1 MNRLG
6 KLFVAAAI
14 AVVPAACKKD
24 EVQKNADKAAETLQ
38 DKKEDLRDEAKDV
51 TKEVEKSRENAKD
64 YATSDTD
71 LTRKMNEDQLKHNA
85 KEIDKES
92 KDVQEKA
99 QEVRTAEYELD
110 MRRRER
116 VAALRVEHGVIASQ
130 VPLINTMAGVTPL
143 TDKARADLAEKMQTF
158 TTKLN
163 ESGNSIEALQA
174 TDEQN
179 FKDRDEAAQKA
190 MDSLKDARGNA
201 WEALNKG
208 DRVESS

>member
-38 DKKEDLRDEAKDV
+38 DKREDLTDQTKDV
-51 TKEVEKSRENAKD
+51 KKAVEDSRENAKD
-64 YATSDTD
+64 YANSDTD

-85 KEIDKES
+85 NEIRDES

-99 QEVRTAEYELD
+99 AGVQTAEYEFD

-116 VAALRVEHGVIASQ
+116 VGALRAQHGVIASQ
-130 VPLINTMAGVTPL
+130 VQLINTMATVTPL
-143 TDKARADLAEKMQTF
+143 TDKARSDLSEKMQTF

-163 ESGNSIEALQA
+163 ESGNSIEALQV

-179 FKDRDEAAQKA
+179 FKDRDSDAEKA
-190 MDSLKDARGNA
+190 MDSLKDSRKDA
-201 WEALNKG
+201 WDALNDG